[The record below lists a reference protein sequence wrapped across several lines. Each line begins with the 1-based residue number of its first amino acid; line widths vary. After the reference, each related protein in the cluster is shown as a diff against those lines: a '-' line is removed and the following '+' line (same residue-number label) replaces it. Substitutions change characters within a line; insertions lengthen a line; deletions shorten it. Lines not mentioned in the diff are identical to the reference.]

1 MANKRI
7 QVSGD
12 NGVTWSTL
20 PGNQGE
26 LTDEMGNVVDTIF
39 GQEWESQLATLGQW
53 QITANGLYKGVAGYN
68 ALIKKAGVPLALTD
82 EPMTL
87 VSGKTYQITAAA
99 KRALDLQ
106 ATITVKAN
114 ATDATAQV
122 EKIDYLTGKV
132 TFKAAYTPTG
142 AVTLTGSYVPTT
154 QIAKGRSFNLTQSA
168 NELDVT
174 GYDDAQSNEGYR
186 IFEAGL
192 RTVSLELGGISRAST
207 GWRAALRARQR
218 LMVSVDLDASDPG
231 KSMFAGYF
239 SVMNRGQ
246 SGNQGDVESETVQL
260 QLYAPDGD
268 LIQRPFG
275 WEIAANSRMNPAL
288 KICLQAYQAGTPIK
302 VRYLPSGAIGAAP
315 PDGAEGK
322 AYVTEASLANAIDGQ
337 NEFSFTFRGSDTP
350 VVV

>member
-12 NGVTWSTL
+12 NGVTWATL

-68 ALIKKAGVPLALTD
+68 ALIKKAGAALAMTD
-82 EPMTL
+82 EAMTL
-87 VSGKTYQITAAA
+87 VSGKTYQITASA
-99 KRALDLQ
+99 KRVLDL
-106 ATITVKAN
+106 ATSITVEDN
-114 ATDATAQV
+114 AVDATAEV
-122 EKIDYLTGKV
+122 EKIDYLSGKV
-132 TFKAAYTPTG
+132 TFKGTYVPTG
-142 AVTLTGSYVPTT
+142 PVTLTGSYVPMS
-154 QIAKGRSFNLTQSA
+154 QIAKGRSFNLTQNA

-174 GYDDAQSNEGYR
+174 GYDDAQSNDGYR

-207 GWRAALRARQR
+207 GWRNQLIAREK
-218 LMVSVDLDASDPG
+218 LMITVDLDASDPG

-239 SVMNRGQ
+239 SIMNRGQ
-246 SGNQGDVESETVQL
+246 SGNQGDVEAETVQL
-260 QLYAPDGD
+260 QLYAPDGE

-275 WEIAANSRMNPAL
+275 WDIAANSRMNAAL
-288 KICLQAYQAGTPIK
+288 KVCLTAYENATPIK
-302 VRYLPSGAIGAAP
+302 VRYLPSGAIGQAP
-315 PDGAEGK
+315 PDGAEGT

-350 VVV
+350 IVV

>member
-12 NGVTWSTL
+12 NGVTWATL

-68 ALIKKAGVPLALTD
+68 ALIKKAGTPLPVTD
-82 EPMTL
+82 EAMTL

-99 KRALDLQ
+99 KRTLALTT
-106 ATITVKAN
+106 AITVKAN

-122 EKIDYLTGKV
+122 EKIDYLNGKV

-142 AVTLTGSYVPTT
+142 AVTLSGSYVPMT
-154 QIAKGRSFNLTQSA
+154 QIAKGRSFNLSQNA

-174 GYDDAQSNEGYR
+174 GYDDAQSNSGFR
-186 IFEAGL
+186 VFEAGL
-192 RTVSLELGGISRAST
+192 RTVSLELGGIAKAST
-207 GWRAALRARQR
+207 GWRSSLIARER

-231 KSMFAGYF
+231 KSMFSGYF
-239 SVMNRGQ
+239 SIMNRGQ
-246 SGNQGDVESETVQL
+246 SGNQGDVEAETIQL

-268 LIQRPFG
+268 LVQRPFG
-275 WEIAANSRMNPAL
+275 WDIAANSRMNAAL
-288 KICLQAYQAGTPIK
+288 KTCLTAYETGTQIK
-302 VRYLPSGAIGAAP
+302 VRYLPTGAISAAP
-315 PDGAEGK
+315 PNGAEGT

-337 NEFSFTFRGSDTP
+337 NEFSFTFRGSGTP